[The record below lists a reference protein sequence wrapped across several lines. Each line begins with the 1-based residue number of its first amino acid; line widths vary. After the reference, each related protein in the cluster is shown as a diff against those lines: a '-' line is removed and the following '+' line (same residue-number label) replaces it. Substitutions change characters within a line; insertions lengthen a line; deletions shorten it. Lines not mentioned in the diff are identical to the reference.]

1 MNFKSI
7 FIFESYLFILAFF
20 IINMPKKRRKGT
32 KSEIMF
38 LKQKEEY
45 ESKKAKRA
53 FYIIL
58 DIITLSAFVLAL
70 YYTYFEEYTKVI
82 LFLVTGTVILMYFIV
97 RAVLR
102 KKRR

>member
-1 MNFKSI
+1 
-7 FIFESYLFILAFF
+7 
-20 IINMPKKRRKGT
+20 MPKKRGKV
-32 KSEIMF
+32 KEQILL

-58 DIITLSAFVLAL
+58 DIITLSAFILAL
-70 YYTYFEEYTKVI
+70 YYTYFEDYTKVI
-82 LFLVTGTVILMYFIV
+82 IFLSIGTLILMYFIV

-102 KKRR
+102 KRR

>member
-1 MNFKSI
+1 MPRKRGKVK
-7 FIFESYLFILAFF
+7 EQILL
-20 IINMPKKRRKGT
+20 
-32 KSEIMF
+32 

-58 DIITLSAFVLAL
+58 DIITLSAFILAL
-70 YYTYFEEYTKVI
+70 YYTYFEDYTKVI
-82 LFLVTGTVILMYFIV
+82 IFLSVGTLILMYFIV

-102 KKRR
+102 KRR